1 MGLHGL
7 KGAGMETAV
16 IGTGSHN
23 LPAPHAYHPVGLQIV
38 ARLYRYQKA

>member
-1 MGLHGL
+1 MGLHWR
-7 KGAGMETAV
+7 KETGMETAV

-23 LPAPHAYHPVGLQIV
+23 LHAPHAYHPVGLQIV